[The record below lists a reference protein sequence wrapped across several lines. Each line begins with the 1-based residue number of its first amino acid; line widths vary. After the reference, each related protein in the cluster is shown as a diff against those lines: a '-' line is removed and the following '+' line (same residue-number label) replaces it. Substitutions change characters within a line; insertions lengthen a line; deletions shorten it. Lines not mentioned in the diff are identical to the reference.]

1 MPLKSFLLTNLPFLA
16 LLDHKIDV
24 TRNSG
29 IANCAPAARRS
40 IDCNDQRQS
49 DISAL
54 EVLQASIEQFC
65 ASSAAFLAK
74 QGLNGASAANDCS
87 ITPLEHG
94 KMAVDSDA
102 RFQEPYLASAPSD
115 LEVTLRMLN

>member
-1 MPLKSFLLTNLPFLA
+1 MFEGCDRAVVGSARPVQA
-16 LLDHKIDV
+16 LF
-24 TRNSG
+24 S
-29 IANCAPAARRS
+29 
-40 IDCNDQRQS
+40 
-49 DISAL
+49 
-54 EVLQASIEQFC
+54 EQFC

-74 QGLNGASAANDCS
+74 PGLNGASAANDCS

-102 RFQEPYLASAPSD
+102 RFQEPYLASAPAD